1 MKTLEQYN
9 HTIKS
14 AKSIIIS
21 AFENVPIGD
30 IDFNY
35 VNGKLHAIVYL
46 SDKVTHDELEV
57 AMQSL
62 QDEEV
67 LGSSIEI
74 EKIKPQSHIK
84 IVVDEKLLESKT
96 RSNYIYEDFLLDKT
110 RVLIKLAEEY
120 GDRVIEFMQERGH
133 ELLDKQFDTKGLC
146 MLFSKDPS
154 KMPGLAKDNILII
167 FHYLTATGGFDKYVF
182 STVTTNETK
191 INHKIGLNGLT
202 HFNSIEKEYSQ
213 RKGYSW

>member
-1 MKTLEQYN
+1 MKTFEQYH
-9 HTIKS
+9 HTVKS
-14 AKSIIIS
+14 AKSLIVS
-21 AFENVPIGD
+21 AFENVPVED

-57 AMQSL
+57 AMSSL

-67 LGSSIEI
+67 LGSSVEI

-84 IVVDEKLLESKT
+84 IVVDEKLLESKS

-120 GDRVIEFMQERGH
+120 GDRIIEFMQERGH
-133 ELLDKQFDTKGLC
+133 ELLDKKFDSKGLL
-146 MLFSKDPS
+146 MLFSRSTS
-154 KMPGLAKDNILII
+154 KMPGLAADNILII
-167 FHYLTATGGFDKYVF
+167 FHYSTATGGFDRQTF
-182 STVTTNETK
+182 STVNTNETQ
-191 INHKIGLNGLT
+191 INHKISLNRMT
-202 HFNSIEKEYSQ
+202 HFNSIENEYKQ

>member
-1 MKTLEQYN
+1 MKTFEQYN

-84 IVVDEKLLESKT
+84 IIVDEKLLE
-96 RSNYIYEDFLLDKT
+96 
-110 RVLIKLAEEY
+110 
-120 GDRVIEFMQERGH
+120 
-133 ELLDKQFDTKGLC
+133 
-146 MLFSKDPS
+146 
-154 KMPGLAKDNILII
+154 
-167 FHYLTATGGFDKYVF
+167 
-182 STVTTNETK
+182 
-191 INHKIGLNGLT
+191 
-202 HFNSIEKEYSQ
+202 
-213 RKGYSW
+213 